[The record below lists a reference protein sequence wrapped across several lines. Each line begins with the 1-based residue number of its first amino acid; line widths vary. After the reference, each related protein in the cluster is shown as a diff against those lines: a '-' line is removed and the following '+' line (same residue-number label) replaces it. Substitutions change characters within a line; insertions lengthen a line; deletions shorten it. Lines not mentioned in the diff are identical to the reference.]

1 MHAKYILIVEDERP
15 VRQMMSFAL
24 RRSGFQVAEAA
35 DAEAA
40 EFSVSVRRPDLVLI
54 DWMLP
59 TISGLDLARA
69 LRSRPQREAIP
80 IIMVTARVE
89 EPDRVMALDCGV
101 DDYVTK
107 PFSSRELAARINA
120 VLRRTLKVPDVR
132 MREASEG
139 DSAQGADLGLV
150 LDVAHRSVTAGE
162 STVQLAPTD
171 FRLLQFFMRYPE
183 QAHTRAHL
191 LDNVWG
197 GSDCTEAHTVD
208 VQIRRLRKALEA
220 FQFDRFIQTVR
231 GIGYRFSTRFE

>member
-1 MHAKYILIVEDERP
+1 
-15 VRQMMSFAL
+15 MSFAL

-40 EFSVSVRRPDLVLI
+40 QFSVSVRRPDLVLV

-59 TISGLDLARA
+59 TISGLDLART
-69 LRSRPQREAIP
+69 LRSPPRGAAIP

-107 PFSSRELAARINA
+107 PFSPRELAARINA
-120 VLRRTLKVPDVR
+120 VLRRTLKAQDVR
-132 MREASEG
+132 MREASKCE
-139 DSAQGADLGLV
+139 SVPSNGLV
-150 LDVAHRSVTAGE
+150 LDVADRSVRAGE

-171 FRLLQFFMRYPE
+171 FRLLQFFMRHPE

-197 GSDCTEAHTVD
+197 GSDCAEAHTVD

-231 GIGYRFSTRFE
+231 GIGYRFSTRLE

>member
-24 RRSGFQVAEAA
+24 RRKGFQVAEAA
-35 DAEAA
+35 DAESAQL
-40 EFSVSVRRPDLVLI
+40 SVSARRPDLALI

-59 TISGLDLARA
+59 TTSGLDLART
-69 LRSRPQREAIP
+69 LRSPPQGPAMP

-89 EPDRVMALDCGV
+89 EPDRVAALDCGV

-107 PFSSRELAARINA
+107 PFSPRELAARINA
-120 VLRRTLKVPDVR
+120 LLRRTYKAYGSGTS
-132 MREASEG
+132 EANGS
-139 DSAQGADLGLV
+139 SAQGSGLI
-150 LDVAHRSVTAGE
+150 LDAACRSVKSGE

-171 FRLLQFFMRYPE
+171 FRLLQFFVTYPE

-197 GSDCTEAHTVD
+197 GSECAEAHTVD

-231 GIGYRFSTRFE
+231 GIGYRFSMRLE